1 MNKTSMLHM
10 IASAAITVGLCCG
23 IMSLSSCSRP
33 GSQNPGSSASNTASA
48 PKTGSKLASSLKAYA
63 QSMLDGDKQSSQM
76 GEEQKA
82 IIERAAKGDGTVSRA
97 DYEQAWANYRKCIV
111 DRGWTDPTLKHLD
124 GLYAAPPIDVEGL
137 SDAQQHKLDEDLQYC
152 SITYVT
158 DLDQLYRTQVANP
171 GLSSANYQL
180 IVDCLKK
187 NGVVGKDY
195 TSDKLQDDL
204 GDKLDLSDSAVQTCL
219 VKYGYSAN
227 DARDESTYWKPL
239 G

>member
-1 MNKTSMLHM
+1 M
-10 IASAAITVGLCCG
+10 
-23 IMSLSSCSRP
+23 
-33 GSQNPGSSASNTASA
+33 
-48 PKTGSKLASSLKAYA
+48 
-63 QSMLDGDKQSSQM
+63 
-76 GEEQKA
+76 
-82 IIERAAKGDGTVSRA
+82 
-97 DYEQAWANYRKCIV
+97 
-111 DRGWTDPTLKHLD
+111 
-124 GLYAAPPIDVEGL
+124 
-137 SDAQQHKLDEDLQYC
+137 
-152 SITYVT
+152 T

-180 IVDCLKK
+180 IVACLKK